1 MKHRVL
7 VSTTLRRMVQFT
19 KMEETESFP
28 KEREARVYFG
38 NVAFRMLLE
47 MHGIIK

>member
-7 VSTTLRRMVQFT
+7 VSTTLRRMVQ
-19 KMEETESFP
+19 ESFP

-38 NVAFRMLLE
+38 NVASRMLLE
-47 MHGIIK
+47 MYGVIK